1 MRTVLWRNFRAFDED
16 AQVLFAEHRAFGQTN
31 FEGTERTIAG
41 IFEFIDDV
49 KMDASRRSSGDENFR
64 LPIGKLKARAKG
76 LDAARREKCPRAQDS
91 AEKYSPPYFRK
102 QDEMILPGRRLPV
115 KIC

>member
-1 MRTVLWRNFRAFDED
+1 VLRGNFHAFDED
-16 AQVLFAEHRAFGQTN
+16 AQVLLAEHWARWQTN

-41 IFEFIDDV
+41 ILEFIGNA
-49 KMDASRRSSGDENFR
+49 KMDASRRSSGDENLR

-76 LDAARREKCPRAQDS
+76 MDAARREKCPRAQDS
-91 AEKYSPPYFRK
+91 ADKYSRPYFRK
-102 QDEMILPGRRLPV
+102 QDEMILPGRRWLV